1 VTVVTSSS
9 ADTVSREDKAW
20 GQGAFT
26 KVLLEAFGRAADR
39 DHNGVVSMSEL
50 TSYVAAHLPML
61 TGGGQHPGIE
71 QRFQSDI
78 LVAGL

>member
-1 VTVVTSSS
+1 M
-9 ADTVSREDKAW
+9 
-20 GQGAFT
+20 
-26 KVLLEAFGRAADR
+26 LLKAFGRAADG

-50 TSYVAAHLPML
+50 TSYLAAHLPVL
-61 TGGGQHPGIE
+61 TGGSQHPGIE